1 MTASS
6 EPAGQAAVLR
16 KDAVEQARRCIA
28 RARSPFAP
36 VLLRLYQRRILRR
49 TIRGLCRRLEGG
61 ALFSETL
68 RQVLREFHGAEIGRY
83 SYGPILNPGVLP
95 RGSKV
100 GAYCSI
106 GPGLIVYRRNHPL
119 ERPSLHPFFYNHQ
132 VGFLDRD
139 TIEENADNP
148 LEIGN
153 DVWIGGRVVILPGCR
168 RIGNGAVLA
177 AGAVVARDVAPYTV
191 VGGVPARPLK
201 TRFDDETIAAIERS
215 RWWERPID
223 ALIADAGFLRPASPD
238 WTLAGDPPDGAGCPR
253 DAR

>member
-1 MTASS
+1 MAEVELTI
-6 EPAGQAAVLR
+6 AGRPYKVA
-16 KDAVEQARRCIA
+16 
-28 RARSPFAP
+28 
-36 VLLRLYQRRILRR
+36 
-49 TIRGLCRRLEGG
+49 CRNGEE
-61 ALFSETL
+61 ETL

>member
-1 MTASS
+1 MTTPPASA
-6 EPAGQAAVLR
+6 EPAAFR
-16 KDAVEQARRCIA
+16 KDAVEQARRRMA
-28 RARSPFAP
+28 RARSPLSP
-36 VLLRLYQRRILRR
+36 VLRRLYRFRRLRR
-49 TIRGLCRRLEGG
+49 VVLDLCRRLEGEF
-61 ALFSETL
+61 FSETL
-68 RQVLREFHGAEIGRY
+68 RDILREHHGAEVGRY
-83 SYGPILNPGVLP
+83 SYGPVLEPGILP
-95 RGSKV
+95 RGSRA

-119 ERPSLHPFFYNHQ
+119 ERPSLHPFFYNRQ

-153 DVWIGGRVVILPGCR
+153 DVWIGARVVILPGCR

-177 AGAVVARDVAPYTV
+177 AGAVVARDVAPYSV

-201 TRFDDETIAAIERS
+201 ARFDDATIAAIERS

-223 ALIADAGFLRPASPD
+223 ALITDERFFRPAGPD
-238 WTLAGDPPDGAGCPR
+238 WTRTEQPPFSAES
-253 DAR
+253 ASSS